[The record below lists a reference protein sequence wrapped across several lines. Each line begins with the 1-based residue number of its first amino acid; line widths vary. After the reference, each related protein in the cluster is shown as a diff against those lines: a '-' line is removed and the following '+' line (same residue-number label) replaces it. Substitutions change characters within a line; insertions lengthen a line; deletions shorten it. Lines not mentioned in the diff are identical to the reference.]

1 MTKKKK
7 LKIAIIFF
15 AINVVL
21 FPVSSF
27 FFSGRLTLVGFAFLF
42 FGLLF
47 LFSSREYKILRNR
60 KKMRDLN
67 EIYQE
72 RFSNG
77 TFLGEMEDA
86 KIISRQIDVL
96 KREQK
101 RLLEIQE

>member
-1 MTKKKK
+1 M
-7 LKIAIIFF
+7 
-15 AINVVL
+15 
-21 FPVSSF
+21 
-27 FFSGRLTLVGFAFLF
+27 
-42 FGLLF
+42 
-47 LFSSREYKILRNR
+47 RNR

-67 EIYQE
+67 KIYQE